1 MRVIHRLR
9 AQTSTVSLLLAVAC
23 LLPLADVGD
32 LLDDNGSDDL
42 IIASDGLRL
51 ERSQLPT
58 EPSTDGSPPPTPAAF
73 APETP
78 RLDPGFEMGEHLV
91 VGRAPAPKRTFVVPD
106 LERGP
111 PPLA

>member
-1 MRVIHRLR
+1 MREIHRLR
-9 AQTSTVSLLLAVAC
+9 AQTSAVTLLLAVAC
-23 LLPLADVGD
+23 LLPFADVGD

-42 IIASDGLRL
+42 IIASDGLRMG
-51 ERSQLPT
+51 RSQLPT
-58 EPSTDGSPPPTPAAF
+58 EPLTDGPPPPPAAAF

-78 RLDPGFEMGEHLV
+78 RLDPGFEKGEHVV
-91 VGRAPAPKRTFVVPD
+91 VGRAPAPKRTFVVPA